1 MHCLIPQLCTFTVN
15 GIITPVTKVNKYHF
29 NGFFLSRVKLVYK
42 VGNTRGTIFFHF
54 WGWISQ
60 GLPGNVAMTMDTSIE
75 RPFSMFSIQSIAK
88 RTRLPFESL
97 IYLYNLFLQIKFL
110 AKIGNPLDAN
120 DHVSLSPLKQQKM
133 DVCEKS
139 GTLPREDTRWYWLVD
154 FRSW

>member
-1 MHCLIPQLCTFTVN
+1 
-15 GIITPVTKVNKYHF
+15 
-29 NGFFLSRVKLVYK
+29 
-42 VGNTRGTIFFHF
+42 
-54 WGWISQ
+54 
-60 GLPGNVAMTMDTSIE
+60 MTMDTSIE

-139 GTLPREDTRWYWLVD
+139 GTLPREDTR
-154 FRSW
+154 